1 MNYTEKKLPVL
12 KIAKTN
18 PAPYTVQ
25 EKLEFLKGEC
35 QHCPN
40 TQKDD
45 AKVSTKMKTTKKSVT
60 KKATK
65 KGRPTKYPEMECALT
80 LWIQKQQDADI
91 HIDINQVIDKALSI
105 NAKFQDGDKSAV
117 KRWVKSFLKRKK
129 IELETTSTSEETKE
143 TPKRRRDKNEENV
156 KGVLQR
162 RKSLKKTPLEDLMK
176 NLTL

>member
-45 AKVSTKMKTTKKSVT
+45 AKVSTKMKTTKKQAASP
-60 KKATK
+60 ARAR
-65 KGRPTKYPEMECALT
+65 GRRIAYIE
-80 LWIQKQQDADI
+80 
-91 HIDINQVIDKALSI
+91 
-105 NAKFQDGDKSAV
+105 SAV
-117 KRWVKSFLKRKK
+117 GS
-129 IELETTSTSEETKE
+129 
-143 TPKRRRDKNEENV
+143 
-156 KGVLQR
+156 
-162 RKSLKKTPLEDLMK
+162 
-176 NLTL
+176 